1 MIFKFVFELFV
12 NSTPGLRL
20 VVLVTFFL
28 FLRKLLINL
37 FEGYNEELVVV
48 LEESYLTN
56 LKVSQFLPG
65 ENL

>member
-1 MIFKFVFELFV
+1 MIFKFVFKLFV
-12 NSTPGLRL
+12 NSTPGLGL

-28 FLRKLLINL
+28 FLRELLINL

-48 LEESYLTN
+48 LEESYLAN